1 MILGNHSSGKS
12 SFINWYVQDYIQKT
26 SVAIET
32 VEISLVMHGAKHSE
46 LSGINTTKQ
55 MPFLKDLYDPDSKHE
70 RYDGLLKN
78 LKIKTSP
85 SVNRH
90 FKNMVFIDTP
100 GLADGGLEYRFDVEE
115 VYMWFAKHCD
125 LILVFLD
132 PYG

>member
-1 MILGNHSSGKS
+1 
-12 SFINWYVQDYIQKT
+12 
-26 SVAIET
+26 
-32 VEISLVMHGAKHSE
+32 MHGANHSE

-90 FKNMVFIDTP
+90 FKNIVFIDTP

>member
-1 MILGNHSSGKS
+1 
-12 SFINWYVQDYIQKT
+12 
-26 SVAIET
+26 
-32 VEISLVMHGAKHSE
+32 MHGAKHSE

-90 FKNMVFIDTP
+90 FKNIVFIDTP

>member
-1 MILGNHSSGKS
+1 
-12 SFINWYVQDYIQKT
+12 
-26 SVAIET
+26 
-32 VEISLVMHGAKHSE
+32 MHGAKHSE

-115 VYMWFAKHCD
+115 VYMWLAKHCD